1 MNTDY
6 GLLLNEQNI
15 KYQRRQFNEMVRL
28 YGVYVKYYDIS
39 NKQFNNYSE
48 IVGDIN
54 NWIRIGVIFTDHID
68 QRTQKKLGWNSELV
82 ENALVVNF
90 PYDTPNIQV
99 GCLIQ
104 VPSGIDNAPPR
115 MFRISRM
122 STIMIYP
129 SSITCECVPEMF
141 NSLPASYTEDFRNS
155 SMHVLLKDEDDNL

>member
-1 MNTDY
+1 MDY
-6 GLLLNEQNI
+6 GILLNEQNI

-28 YGVYVKYYDIS
+28 YGIYVKYYDIS
-39 NKQFNNYSE
+39 NKQFTNYSE
-48 IVGDIN
+48 IIGDTEH
-54 NWIRIGVIFTDHID
+54 WMKIGVIFTDHID

-99 GCLIQ
+99 GCLIA
-104 VPSGIDNAPPR
+104 VPSGIDNTPAR
-115 MFRISRM
+115 LFRISRM

-129 SSITCECVPEMF
+129 SSITCECVPEMA
-141 NSLPASYTEDFRNS
+141 NTLPPSYTQDFRRD

>member
-68 QRTQKKLGWNSELV
+68 
-82 ENALVVNF
+82 
-90 PYDTPNIQV
+90 
-99 GCLIQ
+99 
-104 VPSGIDNAPPR
+104 
-115 MFRISRM
+115 
-122 STIMIYP
+122 
-129 SSITCECVPEMF
+129 
-141 NSLPASYTEDFRNS
+141 
-155 SMHVLLKDEDDNL
+155 